1 MTTFTKGTKGKT
13 KGGLAYEVLSE
24 ETETEP
30 TIAHVFGK
38 APTGKI
44 VNAEFGYCNDGTL
57 NLPEFLVG
65 GFEEAL
71 GYSLDALTLE
81 APAKASG
88 ELQRSGRVEYVGGSD
103 KYSNPEISGNTPVT
117 VTLPLGL
124 ARVVTAALAEYA
136 EATNKDR
143 KSGRAPEHDS
153 RILQLIA
160 GANDLVREAATNV
173 DPLFNSDVAYVWGL
187 MAPNANKFLRGLH
200 ESGQLKPGAIAATL
214 AAVDIEYQAN
224 AA

>member
-30 TIAHVFGK
+30 TIARVFGK

-88 ELQRSGRVEYVGGSD
+88 EVQRSGRVEYVGGSD
-103 KYSNPEISGNTPVT
+103 KHSNPNVSSNTPVT

-124 ARVVTAALAEYA
+124 ARVVAAALAEYA

-143 KSGRAPEHDS
+143 KSGRAPEHDT
-153 RILQLIA
+153 RILRLLA
-160 GANDLVREAATNV
+160 GANALVCEAANNV
-173 DPLFNSDVAYVWGL
+173 DPRFNADAGYVWGL
-187 MAPNANKFLRGLH
+187 IAPNAGEFLIGLD
-200 ESGQLKPGAIAATL
+200 ESGQLKREAIAATL
-214 AAVDIEYQAN
+214 AAMDIEYQAN